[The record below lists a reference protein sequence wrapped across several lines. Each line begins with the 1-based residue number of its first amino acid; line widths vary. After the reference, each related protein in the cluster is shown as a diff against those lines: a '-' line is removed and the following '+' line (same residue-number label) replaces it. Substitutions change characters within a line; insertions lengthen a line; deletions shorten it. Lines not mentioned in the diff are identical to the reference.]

1 MTRSLLSQAS
11 RLVLDA
17 IPDGDGIRLGTLV
30 LVTGHLA
37 DLCSLTAI
45 LYSLEEVGAVRPA
58 GGFIRRGPDYASV
71 RASLGRDA

>member
-1 MTRSLLSQAS
+1 MSRSILSQAS

-37 DLCSLTAI
+37 DLSTLTVILDSLQD
-45 LYSLEEVGAVRPA
+45 VGAVRPA
-58 GGFIRRGPDYASV
+58 DGFIRRGPDYASV